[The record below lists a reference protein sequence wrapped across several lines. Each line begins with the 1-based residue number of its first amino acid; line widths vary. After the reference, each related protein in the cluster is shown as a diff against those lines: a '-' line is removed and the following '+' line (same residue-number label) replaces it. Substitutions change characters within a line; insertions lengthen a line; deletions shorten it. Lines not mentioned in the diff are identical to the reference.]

1 MMARV
6 VQWQELLRREV
17 QAQRNGLQHMR
28 ENPVAGIEDLFHVL
42 PELKLRLG
50 GRLSVRE
57 VLVSGPTH
65 TKGFLLTISFAC

>member
-1 MMARV
+1 
-6 VQWQELLRREV
+6 
-17 QAQRNGLQHMR
+17 
-28 ENPVAGIEDLFHVL
+28 VAGIEDLFHVL